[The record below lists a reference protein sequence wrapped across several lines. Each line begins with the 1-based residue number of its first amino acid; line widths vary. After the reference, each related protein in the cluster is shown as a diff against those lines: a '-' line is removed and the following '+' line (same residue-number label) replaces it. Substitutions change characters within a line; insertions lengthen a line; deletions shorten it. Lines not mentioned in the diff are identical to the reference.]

1 MRLELKNVS
10 YEVAGKRI
18 LHDVSFCVEE
28 GETLAILGR
37 NGAGKSTLFE
47 VITGVATPKEG
58 AVEFEAN
65 RTFANVKKRVGV
77 LWDDLSIFPLLRVG
91 EVINYIAAIY
101 GMKQCPPHLVDL
113 VGLRSVLNTFA
124 SKLSRGENR
133 KLGIL
138 LCVMHSPSLLIL
150 DEPTS
155 ALDPVAREIVWTDVF
170 KAMGRSILLATQ
182 QWEEAMTYADKV
194 AFIADGRLLC
204 GPKEPQ
210 KVVADSNLAYR
221 VVVDKDLRL
230 TGQDVV
236 SFASEAHRTLLLKR
250 GQEHLLEEIA
260 LSTNRYSVFTP
271 GLEDVYLLLTQG
283 KP

>member
-10 YEVAGKRI
+10 YEAAGKQI
-18 LHDVSFCVEE
+18 LHNVSFCVEE

-47 VITGVATPKEG
+47 VITGIAKPREG
-58 AVEFEAN
+58 VVEFEEKQ
-65 RTFANVKKRVGV
+65 TFVDVKKRVGV

-101 GMKQCPPHLVDL
+101 GMKQCPSHLVDL
-113 VGLRSVLNTFA
+113 VGLRPVLNTLA
-124 SKLSRGENR
+124 GKLSRGENR

-138 LCVMHSPSLLIL
+138 LCVMHNPSLLLL

-155 ALDPVAREIVWTDVF
+155 ALDPVAREVVWTDAF

-194 AFIADGRLLC
+194 AFIADGRLL
-204 GPKEPQ
+204 GRPKEPQ

-221 VVVDKDLRL
+221 VVVDKDLGF
-230 TGQDVV
+230 TGQDVA
-236 SFASEAHRTLLLKR
+236 SFASE
-250 GQEHLLEEIA
+250 
-260 LSTNRYSVFTP
+260 SP
-271 GLEDVYLLLTQG
+271 
-283 KP
+283 